1 MLFSV
6 GGCRTSASGKGSHR
20 RRRVRIHAK
29 HSYLRSLFFSFRLS
43 TSFWLLLNGPGG
55 VCCCCGCGAYQMFD
69 FLFFEFF
76 SFGRVCWCASC
87 HKCVCVCCFFTF
99 FNFTRDEEQK
109 TFLLLVRILLLFFH
123 RRHRHHHPR
132 DMLLFDAELC
142 ERVLS
147 PRSCSSRFRE
157 RRFGQSESEQFNIH
171 EIALAERLLHGLTF
185 L

>member
-1 MLFSV
+1 MLNILIFVLSF
-6 GGCRTSASGKGSHR
+6 
-20 RRRVRIHAK
+20 
-29 HSYLRSLFFSFRLS
+29 SLFDFFLTASQRAGRGV
-43 TSFWLLLNGPGG
+43 LLLWMWSISD
-55 VCCCCGCGAYQMFD
+55 VRFFC
-69 FLFFEFF
+69 FLNFFL
-76 SFGRVCWCASC
+76 RVVFASC

-132 DMLLFDAELC
+132 DMLLFDDELC

>member
-6 GGCRTSASGKGSHR
+6 GGCRTSASGKGSHS

-29 HSYLRSLFFSFRLS
+29 HSYLRSLSFSFRLS
-43 TSFWLLLNGPGG
+43 TSFRLLLNGP
-55 VCCCCGCGAYQMFD
+55 CCCGLWSISNVRFFVFWIF
-69 FLFFEFF
+69 FL
-76 SFGRVCWCASC
+76 RVCWCASC
-87 HKCVCVCCFFTF
+87 YKCVCVCCFFTF

-109 TFLLLVRILLLFFH
+109 TFLLLVLILLLFFH

-132 DMLLFDAELC
+132 DMLLFDDELC

>member
-29 HSYLRSLFFSFRLS
+29 HSYLRSLSFSFRLS
-43 TSFWLLLNGPGG
+43 TSFRLLLNGP
-55 VCCCCGCGAYQMFD
+55 VCVVVVDVEHIKCSIFC
-69 FLFFEFF
+69 FLNFFP
-76 SFGRVCWCASC
+76 SCRVCWCASC
-87 HKCVCVCCFFTF
+87 YKCVCVCCFFTF

-109 TFLLLVRILLLFFH
+109 TFLLLVFILLLFFH

-132 DMLLFDAELC
+132 DMLLFDDELC

>member
-43 TSFWLLLNGPGG
+43 TSFWLLLNGPVG

-76 SFGRVCWCASC
+76 SFVSVCWRARC

-132 DMLLFDAELC
+132 DMLLFDDELC

>member
-29 HSYLRSLFFSFRLS
+29 HSYLRSLFFSFRLLFDCFS
-43 TSFWLLLNGPGG
+43 TGRA
-55 VCCCCGCGAYQMFD
+55 GCVVVVD
-69 FLFFEFF
+69 VEHIRCSIFLFFEFF
-76 SFGRVCWCASC
+76 SSCRVCWCASC

-132 DMLLFDAELC
+132 DMLLFDDELC
-142 ERVLS
+142 ECVLS